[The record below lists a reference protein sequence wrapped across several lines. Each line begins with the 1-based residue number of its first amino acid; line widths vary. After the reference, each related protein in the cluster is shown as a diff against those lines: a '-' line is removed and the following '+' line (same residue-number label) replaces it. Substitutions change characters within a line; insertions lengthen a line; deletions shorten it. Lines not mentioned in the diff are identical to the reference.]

1 MGGWGS
7 SIKYNTLSEV
17 REKLALITKFKNP
30 DVKGGLVIRMYKV
43 IKDLPSRKGIVGEQ
57 IDDITGELLE
67 GGDEQIEF
75 LVDMSEGKWEEFFEE
90 LDDKITYLK

>member
-1 MGGWGS
+1 
-7 SIKYNTLSEV
+7 
-17 REKLALITKFKNP
+17 
-30 DVKGGLVIRMYKV
+30 MYKV

-90 LDDKITYLK
+90 LDVKIIYLK